1 MPTTA
6 TAVRP
11 TVRRAGVDDAATVHT
26 LVVEL
31 AEHEGTAHAVRA
43 GVDDWRRMLADPDV
57 VVLLADVDG
66 APAGYVSGVRQLN
79 LWLGSD
85 ILAMDDLYVRPAA
98 RDRGIGGQLMVA
110 LAEHLVDVARVT
122 GQDLVVTWG
131 VRADNEAGQRFYRRL
146 GARLRT
152 KVVASWQPR
161 DYRDH
166 LRRARA

>member
-1 MPTTA
+1 MPTAA

-11 TVRRAGVDDAATVHT
+11 TVRRAGVDDAAVVHT
-26 LVVEL
+26 LLVEL

-98 RDRGIGGQLMVA
+98 RDRGS
-110 LAEHLVDVARVT
+110 
-122 GQDLVVTWG
+122 
-131 VRADNEAGQRFYRRL
+131 AG
-146 GARLRT
+146 
-152 KVVASWQPR
+152 S
-161 DYRDH
+161 
-166 LRRARA
+166 